1 MPPIRLRASYYQ
13 QFDADPSL
21 PHPSLAMGGWK
32 QAELPLSLENSALV
46 VMHAWAITPRAEA
59 PGVWRSQD
67 HMGRMDAILRD
78 VFPPLLTAVRGSPM
92 KVYHVVGGSDY
103 YSHLPGYQR
112 VQTLSPAP
120 EWWPYVGRDP
130 ALTEVKSFLS
140 DHSNP
145 GKHNLPDLARVK
157 LDFAPQARPLDHEA
171 VAAWGSQLYDLCRT
185 EGVNHLIY
193 IGFAINWCLL
203 TMPGGMVDMR
213 RHGIMCSVIRQGVTA
228 LESRETVEREGEKE
242 SMMWRVSVAGGLV
255 YDDVDFV
262 VALRAAR

>member
-1 MPPIRLRASYYQ
+1 MPPTRLRASYYQ
-13 QFDADPSL
+13 QFDADPAL
-21 PHPSLAMGGWK
+21 ATPSLAMGGWRE
-32 QAELPLSLENSALV
+32 AEFPLSLEHTALV
-46 VMHAWAITPRAEA
+46 VMHAWEITPQKEA

-78 VFPPLLTAVRGSPM
+78 VFPPLLSAVRASPM

-112 VQTLSPAP
+112 VQKMSPAP
-120 EWWPYVGRDP
+120 DWWPYVARDP
-130 ALTEVKSFLS
+130 ALTETRTFLAE
-140 DHSNP
+140 HANP
-145 GKHNLPDLARVK
+145 GKHNAPDLGKVK
-157 LDFAPQARPLDHEA
+157 LDFAPQARPVGDEA
-171 VAAWGSQLYDLCRT
+171 VAAYGSQLYDLCRT
-185 EGVNHLIY
+185 EGINHLIY

-228 LESRETVEREGEKE
+228 LESKETAANEGEKQ

-255 YDDVDFV
+255 FEDAEVI
-262 VALRAAR
+262 RAVRG